1 MCFRVFTPTS
11 FIAFLAGYLNGKGD
25 LPNSRAAPQLIM
37 ASQQSSNGGGG
48 GGGGAPRPL
57 QMGAKGAY
65 IVRLLMVG
73 DSSCGKTS
81 LVLRFDQNVFSTKFV
96 TTIGVD
102 YRDKMV
108 KVSLRLCIF
117 VMNES
122 TVYVVCVGPSR
133 FGVKYVVVVSERGT
147 NLPKRPSLRYR
158 NK

>member
-1 MCFRVFTPTS
+1 
-11 FIAFLAGYLNGKGD
+11 
-25 LPNSRAAPQLIM
+25 M
-37 ASQQSSNGGGG
+37 ASSAQYDQGQAGGG
-48 GGGGAPRPL
+48 GGGGAAGQPRPL

-108 KVSLRLCIF
+108 KVRQTQLDLIRFFCFGKLLLLSCLIFASLTRSVIF
-117 VMNES
+117 HHLNN
-122 TVYVVCVGPSR
+122 TINYD
-133 FGVKYVVVVSERGT
+133 KKNY
-147 NLPKRPSLRYR
+147 NYNY

>member
-1 MCFRVFTPTS
+1 
-11 FIAFLAGYLNGKGD
+11 
-25 LPNSRAAPQLIM
+25 M
-37 ASQQSSNGGGG
+37 ASNADGGGG
-48 GGGGAPRPL
+48 DPNGVAPRPL

-108 KVSLRLCIF
+108 KVCGTVCLLRIVCLFLC
-117 VMNES
+117 
-122 TVYVVCVGPSR
+122 YCLG
-133 FGVKYVVVVSERGT
+133 GER
-147 NLPKRPSLRYR
+147 RYWGSF
-158 NK
+158 

>member
-1 MCFRVFTPTS
+1 
-11 FIAFLAGYLNGKGD
+11 
-25 LPNSRAAPQLIM
+25 M
-37 ASQQSSNGGGG
+37 ASSNSYDQQGGGQ
-48 GGGGAPRPL
+48 PRPL

-108 KVSLRLCIF
+108 KVGLQFKFWR
-117 VMNES
+117 
-122 TVYVVCVGPSR
+122 
-133 FGVKYVVVVSERGT
+133 
-147 NLPKRPSLRYR
+147 
-158 NK
+158 

>member
-1 MCFRVFTPTS
+1 
-11 FIAFLAGYLNGKGD
+11 
-25 LPNSRAAPQLIM
+25 M
-37 ASQQSSNGGGG
+37 ASSNSYEQQNQQQGGQ
-48 GGGGAPRPL
+48 PRPL

-108 KVSLRLCIF
+108 KVRDACVALHICLSLLVF
-117 VMNES
+117 VFPH
-122 TVYVVCVGPSR
+122 V
-133 FGVKYVVVVSERGT
+133 FT
-147 NLPKRPSLRYR
+147 N
-158 NK
+158 

>member
-1 MCFRVFTPTS
+1 
-11 FIAFLAGYLNGKGD
+11 
-25 LPNSRAAPQLIM
+25 M
-37 ASQQSSNGGGG
+37 ASQQRQNNGEQAA
-48 GGGGAPRPL
+48 APRPL

-108 KVSLRLCIF
+108 KVR
-117 VMNES
+117 
-122 TVYVVCVGPSR
+122 
-133 FGVKYVVVVSERGT
+133 GVF
-147 NLPKRPSLRYR
+147 
-158 NK
+158 

>member
-1 MCFRVFTPTS
+1 MIEGWPIGDIVGKDETICPSKNNKTS
-11 FIAFLAGYLNGKGD
+11 
-25 LPNSRAAPQLIM
+25 M
-37 ASQQSSNGGGG
+37 ASNAQYDQGSGQ
-48 GGGGAPRPL
+48 PRPL

-108 KVSLRLCIF
+108 KIEGVPMRLQLWDTAGQ
-117 VMNES
+117 E
-122 TVYVVCVGPSR
+122 
-133 FGVKYVVVVSERGT
+133 
-147 NLPKRPSLRYR
+147 RYR
-158 NK
+158 AITSSHYRRCINAHLS

>member
-1 MCFRVFTPTS
+1 MDQGQGF
-11 FIAFLAGYLNGKGD
+11 AG
-25 LPNSRAAPQLIM
+25 Q
-37 ASQQSSNGGGG
+37 
-48 GGGGAPRPL
+48 PRPL

-108 KVSLRLCIF
+108 KVSSNHIRFYHYRAFFAI
-117 VMNES
+117 
-122 TVYVVCVGPSR
+122 SR
-133 FGVKYVVVVSERGT
+133 ANFDVLFHFTFFYKTYAD
-147 NLPKRPSLRYR
+147 
-158 NK
+158 

>member
-1 MCFRVFTPTS
+1 MS
-11 FIAFLAGYLNGKGD
+11 AQNNEQA
-25 LPNSRAAPQLIM
+25 
-37 ASQQSSNGGGG
+37 
-48 GGGGAPRPL
+48 APRPL

-108 KVSLRLCIF
+108 KVRTLFVLHVIPLRNSKEIHYKFVCLTCIPVF
-117 VMNES
+117 VQSYIIISDRRGANETS
-122 TVYVVCVGPSR
+122 TLGHGGS
-133 FGVKYVVVVSERGT
+133 GT
-147 NLPKRPSLRYR
+147 IP
-158 NK
+158 

>member
-1 MCFRVFTPTS
+1 
-11 FIAFLAGYLNGKGD
+11 
-25 LPNSRAAPQLIM
+25 M
-37 ASQQSSNGGGG
+37 ASNADGGGG
-48 GGGGAPRPL
+48 DPNGVAPRPL

-108 KVSLRLCIF
+108 KVCGTVCLLRIVCLLLRYCLGGGGEILGEFLRL
-117 VMNES
+117 V
-122 TVYVVCVGPSR
+122 
-133 FGVKYVVVVSERGT
+133 
-147 NLPKRPSLRYR
+147 L
-158 NK
+158 

>member
-1 MCFRVFTPTS
+1 
-11 FIAFLAGYLNGKGD
+11 
-25 LPNSRAAPQLIM
+25 M
-37 ASQQSSNGGGG
+37 ASSNSYEGQGQ
-48 GGGGAPRPL
+48 PRPL

-108 KVSLRLCIF
+108 KVRRFLHFIHCTETCLHILIQLR
-117 VMNES
+117 
-122 TVYVVCVGPSR
+122 
-133 FGVKYVVVVSERGT
+133 
-147 NLPKRPSLRYR
+147 
-158 NK
+158 

>member
-1 MCFRVFTPTS
+1 
-11 FIAFLAGYLNGKGD
+11 
-25 LPNSRAAPQLIM
+25 M
-37 ASQQSSNGGGG
+37 ASNTQFDQGSGQ
-48 GGGGAPRPL
+48 PRPL

-108 KVSLRLCIF
+108 KVCFDLFADCIICD
-117 VMNES
+117 ECCRPK
-122 TVYVVCVGPSR
+122 VY
-133 FGVKYVVVVSERGT
+133 T
-147 NLPKRPSLRYR
+147 NLLLL
-158 NK
+158 

>member
-1 MCFRVFTPTS
+1 MTE
-11 FIAFLAGYLNGKGD
+11 
-25 LPNSRAAPQLIM
+25 AAP
-37 ASQQSSNGGGG
+37 
-48 GGGGAPRPL
+48 PRPL

-108 KVSLRLCIF
+108 KVRYMVVGMRSVCKALGGRW
-117 VMNES
+117 VGETS
-122 TVYVVCVGPSR
+122 SSGGTVVCIVELRGSQRRRRRRNSTARVQSLSR
-133 FGVKYVVVVSERGT
+133 VLYEKATV
-147 NLPKRPSLRYR
+147 
-158 NK
+158 

>member
-1 MCFRVFTPTS
+1 
-11 FIAFLAGYLNGKGD
+11 
-25 LPNSRAAPQLIM
+25 M
-37 ASQQSSNGGGG
+37 ASNAQYEQGSGQ
-48 GGGGAPRPL
+48 PRPL

-108 KVSLRLCIF
+108 KVCPKIDSPCYRSCPCI
-117 VMNES
+117 
-122 TVYVVCVGPSR
+122 VGECR
-133 FGVKYVVVVSERGT
+133 VKYILQL
-147 NLPKRPSLRYR
+147 NILPKH
-158 NK
+158 

>member
-1 MCFRVFTPTS
+1 
-11 FIAFLAGYLNGKGD
+11 
-25 LPNSRAAPQLIM
+25 M
-37 ASQQSSNGGGG
+37 ASSNSYESQGQ
-48 GGGGAPRPL
+48 PRPL

-108 KVSLRLCIF
+108 KVGHL
-117 VMNES
+117 
-122 TVYVVCVGPSR
+122 SR
-133 FGVKYVVVVSERGT
+133 FDDGQCGT
-147 NLPKRPSLRYR
+147 TTVNRISHSL
-158 NK
+158 NSC